1 MWTRDC
7 PSCGKELSYS
17 KKSKLTS
24 AIKKGTACRSCS
36 KKGKTHS
43 EESRRK
49 MSESLKGENNPMYGK
64 TRSEETRRKIS
75 ESQKGEN
82 SLNYGKPLSE
92 EHRRNISIGSGG
104 NGLLNEGRY
113 CDHEL
118 RKWSKAVKDRDG
130 CCQIC
135 GSRKKLHAHHIIP
148 KAKWLSGAY
157 LLNNGVT
164 LCRICHIE
172 EHQLNSVNCFL
183 QID

>member
-7 PSCGKELSYS
+7 PSCGKEISY
-17 KKSKLTS
+17 KGKGGLTR
-24 AIKKGTACRSCS
+24 AIKSNNVCRSCG
-36 KKGKTHS
+36 KKGEKNPLCGKSHS

-49 MSESLKGENNPMYGK
+49 IAEAQKGN
-64 TRSEETRRKIS
+64 THSEETRRKIA
-75 ESQKGEN
+75 EAQKG
-82 SLNYGKPLSE
+82 KTHPE
-92 EHRRNISIGSGG
+92 ERRRNISIAKGG
-104 NGLLNEGRY
+104 NGDLDHGRY
-113 CDHEL
+113 NKVDL
-118 RKWSKAVKDRDG
+118 RIWTKAVKDRDG

-164 LCRICHIE
+164 LCSICHIE